1 MAKMKTPTDV
11 VEMPKET
18 AEALFRA
25 GRAIAKIIFDDGDE
39 ERSRRSYWSLADQ
52 LEIVVCQLREDVG
65 PRFSGAAAGMTTRH
79 RQLNLIIQR
88 VPIVPGNPFDGRGAR
103 IRAVRNEVEAGTG
116 QLFAVNESRYTVR
129 QEPAEAWAIGDTI
142 IDEDG
147 QRRQV
152 KGVAQ
157 LQQHGGMDGRMLQL
171 LVEGHGGL

>member
-1 MAKMKTPTDV
+1 
-11 VEMPKET
+11 
-18 AEALFRA
+18 
-25 GRAIAKIIFDDGDE
+25 
-39 ERSRRSYWSLADQ
+39 
-52 LEIVVCQLREDVG
+52 
-65 PRFSGAAAGMTTRH
+65 MTTRH

-88 VPIVPGNPFDGRGAR
+88 VPIVPGNPFDPFNSGPTEGAPVKVWAR
-103 IRAVRNEVEAGTG
+103 RQDSPVRSELEAGTG
-116 QLFAVNESRYTVR
+116 QLITLNESTYTVR
-129 QEPAEAWAIGDTI
+129 QTTEAWAIGDTI